1 MPISSNNVRTLT
13 NIRIRRASFSGAPA
27 FRAPHLVSWCK
38 SYEIP
43 YLPKTVGVVP
53 LAETRTMSLPFSLPL
68 LDQEVV
74 DEVVDAITNT
84 GWITS
89 GPKVK
94 LFEQAIGEYVG
105 CEHTA
110 AVSSWTTGAM
120 VMLRWYG
127 VGPGDEV
134 IVPSYTYAATALA
147 VLNVGATP
155 VMVDVEAPFHISLTG
170 IANAITEKTK
180 AIIPVDLGG
189 WPCDYVAL
197 EQLLASEGVQEKF
210 KSANTR
216 QETLGRPLVIGDA
229 AHSLGAKLDGTKI
242 GGSGA
247 DVTIF
252 SFHSVKNLTT
262 GEGGM
267 ICLNLPPQFDVTEE
281 TRRVK
286 YLSLNGQTKTALDK
300 STVGGWRYDIVDQ
313 GFKANM
319 PDLCAAVGLAQIRRY
334 ESQMLPERRQIF
346 DAYNAAFAD
355 KSWALLPSMS
365 DERHESSLH
374 LYQLRIDGISEQ
386 QRNDMMHHI
395 AEERIGVN
403 VHYVPLPMLTL
414 FQRLGYDMANHPN
427 AFDLYQNEITLPVY
441 NGLSL
446 DDVSRVADAVIKAK
460 QAV

>member
-1 MPISSNNVRTLT
+1 
-13 NIRIRRASFSGAPA
+13 
-27 FRAPHLVSWCK
+27 
-38 SYEIP
+38 
-43 YLPKTVGVVP
+43 
-53 LAETRTMSLPFSLPL
+53 MSLPFSLPL

-94 LFEQAIGEYVG
+94 QFERAIADYVG

-110 AVSSWTTGAM
+110 AVSSWTAGAM

-147 VLNVGATP
+147 VLNVGAKP
-155 VMVDVEAPFHISLTG
+155 VMVDVESPFHAKLGAIET
-170 IANAITEKTK
+170 AITEKTK

-189 WPCDYVAL
+189 WPCDYIAL
-197 EQLLASEGVQEKF
+197 GQLLNSEEIVAKFKPANTIQEKL
-210 KSANTR
+210 S
-216 QETLGRPLVIGDA
+216 RPLVIGDA
-229 AHSLGAKLDGTKI
+229 AHSLGAKLDGKKI
-242 GGSGA
+242 GGVGA
-247 DVTIF
+247 DATIF

-267 ICLNLPPQFDVTEE
+267 ICLNLPDDFDAAEE
-281 TRRVK
+281 TKRVK

-319 PDLCAAVGLAQIRRY
+319 PDLCAAVGLAQIGRY
-334 ESQMLPERRQIF
+334 ESEMLPERKRIF
-346 DAYNAAFAD
+346 DAYNTAFEGQG
-355 KSWALLPSMS
+355 WALLPPMA
-365 DERHESSLH
+365 DARHESSLH
-374 LYQLRIDGISEQ
+374 LYQLRVDGITEQ
-386 QRNDMMHHI
+386 QRNDMMNHI
-395 AEERIGVN
+395 ADERIGVN

-414 FQRLGYDMANHPN
+414 FKRLGYDMADHAT
-427 AFDLYQNEITLPVY
+427 AFDLYRNEITLPVY
-441 NGLSL
+441 NGLGL
-446 DDVSRVADAVIKAK
+446 DDVSRVADTVIKAK
-460 QAV
+460 NAV